1 ITLSYNGTVLTESI
15 FDPTTGQT
23 FTTSYTVNIA
33 QLVGGDTAYVGFT
46 GGTGGLFS
54 LQDILTWTY
63 NEQEGNLPP
72 RAPTNLQVANV
83 ERHDNNRSDVTIS
96 WLCNN
101 AYTAQGFVI
110 ERSTDGVTF
119 TTVDTVGT
127 SVTTFTDP
135 KLHGGTYYYRV
146 RSFNAV

>member
-1 ITLSYNGTVLTESI
+1 SIALDPAVVNLRSQSTKTITLSYNGTVLTESI

-63 NEQEGNLPP
+63 NEQETDLPP
-72 RAPTNLQVANV
+72 RAPVGVRVVDVTRA
-83 ERHDNNRSDVTIS
+83 DNNRSDITVS

-101 AYTAQGFVI
+101 AYTAQRVAVD
-110 ERSTDGVTF
+110 RSTAATAF
-119 TTVDTVGT
+119 TPIPTG
-127 SVTTFTDP
+127 
-135 KLHGGTYYYRV
+135 
-146 RSFNAV
+146 